1 MLLLATDGG
10 NKMSTPTG
18 FMQFTR
24 QLPGDRSP
32 LERVQ
37 DWQEFHKHLTDQE
50 LQRQGARC
58 MDCGT
63 PYCHT
68 GMEMSGGTSGCPLH
82 NLIPEWNHLV
92 YRGLWREALDRLHR
106 TNNFPE
112 FTGRVCPAPCEGSCT
127 VGLIGQPVT
136 IKTIEQAIIDRG
148 SDEGWIVPEPPT
160 RRTGHRVAI
169 VGSGPAGLACA
180 AQLNKA
186 GHEVTVYERSDR
198 IGGLLMY
205 GIPTMKLDKAVVQRR
220 VDLLAAEGVK
230 FVTNTEIGKDIMA
243 QQLIEQYDAV
253 VLCGGATK
261 PRQFEI
267 EGSHLQG
274 VHYAMPYLNG
284 TIKSYL
290 DSGLRDGQYISAAG
304 KDVIVIGG
312 GDTGSDCVATALR
325 HGCRSIT
332 QFGTHAKAPLERDSL
347 ANPWPQF
354 PNVYTLDYAQ
364 QEAKALYGRDPREFS
379 IMTTRFVG
387 DEQGNLQELHTVQI
401 QRSVDAAGRKSY
413 EPVPGTERV
422 FPAQLA
428 LIAIGFDG
436 PEATLIDELG
446 LETDRRSNVKARYGK
461 YSTNVDK
468 VFAAGDMRRGQSL
481 VVWAIQ
487 EGRDAARE
495 VDKYLTGSSLLP

>member
-1 MLLLATDGG
+1 
-10 NKMSTPTG
+10 MSTPTG
-18 FMQFTR
+18 FMEFKR
-24 QLPGDRSP
+24 ELPGDRSP
-32 LERVQ
+32 SERVH
-37 DWQEFHKHLTDQE
+37 DWEEFHKHMAEEE
-50 LQRQGARC
+50 LRTQGARC

-68 GMEMSGGTSGCPLH
+68 GIDMTGGTSGCPVH
-82 NLIPEWNHLV
+82 NLIPEWNNLV
-92 YRGLWREALDRLHR
+92 YRGLWKDALERLHK

-136 IKTIEQAIIDRG
+136 IKTIEQAIIDKG
-148 SDEGWIVPEPPT
+148 FEEGWVVPEPPEK
-160 RRTGHRVAI
+160 RTGRRVAI

-205 GIPTMKLDKAVVQRR
+205 GIPTMKLDKHVVQRR

-230 FVTNTEIGKDIMA
+230 FVTNTEIGKDIKA
-243 QQLIEQYDAV
+243 QQLVDEFDAV

-261 PRQFEI
+261 PREFNI
-267 EGSHLQG
+267 EGSDLNG
-274 VHYAMPYLNG
+274 VRYAMPFLNG

-290 DSGLRDGQYISAAG
+290 ETGLQDGEFLSAKD

-332 QFGTHAKAPLERDSL
+332 QFGTHAKAPLERDPIH
-347 ANPWPQF
+347 NPWPQF
-354 PNVYTLDYAQ
+354 PNIYTLDYAQ
-364 QEAKALYGRDPREFS
+364 EEAKALFGHDPQEFS

-387 DEQGNLQELHTVQI
+387 DENGNLKELHTIEI
-401 QRSVDAAGRKSY
+401 QRIVDETGRKIY
-413 EPVPGTERV
+413 KPIPGTERV

-436 PEATLIDELG
+436 PESLISDELG
-446 LETDRRSNVKARYGK
+446 LAKDRRTNVKAKYGQFK
-461 YSTNVDK
+461 TNVDK

-481 VVWAIQ
+481 VVWAIN
-487 EGRDAARE
+487 EGREAARE
-495 VDKYLTGSSLLP
+495 VDKFLMGSTVLA